1 MSDPCMPG
9 TALKGRCPRSGAR
22 RPRRT
27 TALLLVLL
35 VLLAGT
41 SPPLS
46 ALSIGLTGT
55 AVAQI
60 ASAEG
65 FGPKVQAGGGGCIDV
80 AVPVLAGLE
89 IDASI
94 GLLNVSLSDASGG
107 FAYRGFSGGD
117 LCVSV
122 EAFAPIGSWKGFGQL
137 TAGGGLGVAAVVAGY
152 QSTTLCFFYPEIRA
166 EAFLECNPAFL
177 PSLGIRLSV
186 PVSLQLRRDVDYS
199 VTTGLGMGVRYYF
212 GGAR

>member
-1 MSDPCMPG
+1 MSDLCMLGNVLKGGCPPSTARRLQRA
-9 TALKGRCPRSGAR
+9 TAL
-22 RPRRT
+22 
-27 TALLLVLL
+27 LL

-41 SPPLS
+41 SLPLS
-46 ALSIGLTGT
+46 ALGIGLTGT

-80 AVPVLAGLE
+80 AVPILAWLE
-89 IDASI
+89 IDASL
-94 GLLNVSLSDASGG
+94 GLLGVSLSDASGG
-107 FAYRGFSGGD
+107 FSYRGFSGGD

-152 QSTTLCFFYPEIRA
+152 QSTTLYFFYPEIRA
-166 EAFLECNPAFL
+166 EGFLECNPSFL
-177 PSLGIRLSV
+177 PALGIRLSI
-186 PVSLQLRRDVDYS
+186 PVSVQLRRDVDFS
-199 VTTGLGMGVRYYF
+199 ITTGLAMGVRYHF